1 MIAGAAAQAAER
13 LSAWTDHPPPKRVAI
28 TEWDS
33 LEQAEDL
40 LQIEGLD

>member
-1 MIAGAAAQAAER
+1 MDG
-13 LSAWTDHPPPKRVAI
+13 PPPRQRVAI

-33 LEQAEDL
+33 LEKAEGL